1 MRFFS
6 SPLRFNDL
14 FDSQLACRNNSS
26 DINQEKLIRK
36 LRELGF
42 SEQKA
47 VENARKLPTCS
58 TDSDL
63 FHDVYHRQL
72 ERCGI
77 LCLTTTPCNPL
88 MWGHYSRNEGFC
100 IEYDTYNLEKYI
112 TFGFIDNLPNE
123 LISIHIERGYDQF
136 PRKDDSK
143 TPKRINHTNEL
154 FTSTDINE
162 IHNSYLKQTLKDDNK
177 ILAFIKNIYLK
188 RIFVRKVKY
197 VNTLDEIAR
206 LYLPIL
212 ILKSLKENIIQ
223 S

>member
-1 MRFFS
+1 M
-6 SPLRFNDL
+6 RFNDL

-100 IEYDTYNLEKYI
+100 IEYDTYNLENI
-112 TFGFIDNLPNE
+112 LHSDLLIICPMSSLVFILSEGMINSPE
-123 LISIHIERGYDQF
+123 
-136 PRKDDSK
+136 K
-143 TPKRINHTNEL
+143 TI
-154 FTSTDINE
+154 
-162 IHNSYLKQTLKDDNK
+162 
-177 ILAFIKNIYLK
+177 
-188 RIFVRKVKY
+188 VK
-197 VNTLDEIAR
+197 
-206 LYLPIL
+206 PQ
-212 ILKSLKENIIQ
+212 KE
-223 S
+223 